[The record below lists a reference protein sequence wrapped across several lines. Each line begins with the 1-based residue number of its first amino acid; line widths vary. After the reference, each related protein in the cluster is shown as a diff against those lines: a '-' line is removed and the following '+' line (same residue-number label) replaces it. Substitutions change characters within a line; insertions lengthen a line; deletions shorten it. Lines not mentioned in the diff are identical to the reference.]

1 MNANLD
7 TFPISGTTISSLL
20 GASFAPEQLWV
31 LADIETLAA
40 DDAIVLGDIWRKV
53 RSGPVTLSTREI
65 TELLNLASQVI
76 SLDMRLEAD
85 PLIEILIEDGVKI
98 ECRLS

>member
-7 TFPISGTTISSLL
+7 TVPISGTTVSLVL
-20 GASFAPEQLWV
+20 SASFAPEQLWV
-31 LADIETLAA
+31 LANIETLAG
-40 DDAIVLGDIWRKV
+40 DDATALGDIWRQV

-76 SLDMRLEAD
+76 SLDVRLEAD
-85 PLIEILIEDGVKI
+85 PSIELLIEDGVKV